1 LVAAAG
7 DGREAA
13 DAQDPRVLFEL
24 STFALWLI
32 VLAIVLGATALGLLA
47 GRLLRKHSDHLR
59 EPVGVVQGAL
69 LAFVALILAFGLSLA
84 VGRYEARRAATVDEA
99 NAIGTTYLRAQT
111 LLEPQ
116 RSRSLVLLPTYT
128 DATIR
133 LSHQVPGT
141 AAYRRTAA
149 EATVLQ
155 RRLWALAGESL
166 DRSPQASAPRL
177 YAETLNETIDALST
191 RTAALGNRVP
201 GPVLS
206 VELGGA
212 AAALF
217 LLALY
222 LAFVGR
228 GTATVV
234 VAAVLVALLLL
245 ITFDLDRPVRGFIT
259 VPDAPLVAARADMNL
274 PPAASAPTPP

>member
-1 LVAAAG
+1 M
-7 DGREAA
+7 
-13 DAQDPRVLFEL
+13 LFEVP
-24 STFALWLI
+24 TFALWLI
-32 VLAIVLGATALGLLA
+32 VFAIVLGATGLGLLA
-47 GRLLRKHSDHLR
+47 GRVLRRHSDHLR

-111 LLEPQ
+111 LFEPQ
-116 RSRSLVLLPTYT
+116 RSRSLALLRPYA

-133 LSHQVPGT
+133 LSHEVPGT
-141 AAYRRTAA
+141 AAYNRTAA

-177 YAETLNETIDALST
+177 YAETLNATIDALST

-228 GTATVV
+228 GTGTVV
-234 VAAVLVALLLL
+234 AAAVLVALLLL
-245 ITFDLDRPVRGFIT
+245 ITFDLDRPVRGLIS

-274 PPAASAPTPP
+274 PPAAAAPTPP

>member
-1 LVAAAG
+1 M
-7 DGREAA
+7 
-13 DAQDPRVLFEL
+13 LFRL
-24 STFALWLI
+24 DTWALWLI
-32 VLAIVLGATALGLLA
+32 VFAVILGATALGLLT
-47 GRLLRKHSDHLR
+47 GRVLRRHSEHLR
-59 EPVGVVQGAL
+59 EPIGVVQGAL
-69 LAFVALILAFGLSLA
+69 LGFVALILAFGLSLA
-84 VGRYEARRAATVDEA
+84 VGRYENRRAVTVDEA

-116 RSRSLVLLPTYT
+116 RSQSLALLRPYA

-133 LSHQVPGT
+133 LSHEVPGT
-141 AAYRRTAA
+141 AGFKETVA
-149 EATVLQ
+149 EAEVLQ

-177 YAETLNETIDALST
+177 YVETLNETIDALST

-201 GPVLS
+201 GPVLL

-228 GTATVV
+228 GTSTVV
-234 VAAVLVALLLL
+234 AAAVLVALLLL
-245 ITFDLDRPVRGFIT
+245 ITFDLDRPVRGIIT
-259 VPDAPLVAARADMNL
+259 VPDAPLVAARAEMSL
-274 PPAASAPTPP
+274 PPAAAAPTPP

>member
-1 LVAAAG
+1 MFFRLGTVEIWLV
-7 DGREAA
+7 
-13 DAQDPRVLFEL
+13 VF
-24 STFALWLI
+24 
-32 VLAIVLGATALGLLA
+32 AIVLGATARGLLA
-47 GRLLRKHSDHLR
+47 GRLLRRHSERLR

-69 LAFVALILAFGLSLA
+69 LAFVALILAFGLTLA
-84 VGRYEARRAATVDEA
+84 VGRYENRRAATVAEA
-99 NAIGTTYLRAQT
+99 NALGTTYLRAQT

-116 RSRSLVLLPTYT
+116 RSESLALLVPYA

-133 LSHQVPGT
+133 LSHEVPGT
-141 AAYRRTAA
+141 GDFARTVARA
-149 EATVLQ
+149 GVLQ
-155 RRLWALAGESL
+155 RRLWAIAGESL

-177 YAETLNETIDALST
+177 YVETLNETIDALSS
-191 RTAALGNRVP
+191 RSGALANRVP
-201 GPVLS
+201 GPVLA

-234 VAAVLVALLLL
+234 VAAVLVALLLI
-245 ITFDLDRPVRGFIT
+245 ITFDLDRPVRGLIE
-259 VPDAPLVAARADMNL
+259 VPDAPLVAVRAEMAL
-274 PPAASAPTPP
+274 PPAAAAPTPP

>member
-1 LVAAAG
+1 M
-7 DGREAA
+7 
-13 DAQDPRVLFEL
+13 LFEVPTPVL
-24 STFALWLI
+24 WAIVFA
-32 VLAIVLGATALGLLA
+32 VVLGATALGLLA
-47 GRLLRKHSDHLR
+47 GRLLRRHSDNLR

-69 LAFVALILAFGLSLA
+69 LGFVALILAFGLSLA

-116 RSRSLVLLPTYT
+116 RSRSLALLPTYT

-133 LSHQVPGT
+133 LSHEVPGT
-141 AAYRRTAA
+141 AAYRRTTA
-149 EATVLQ
+149 EAGVLQ
-155 RRLWALAGESL
+155 RRLWSLAAEAL

-201 GPVLS
+201 GPVLG

-234 VAAVLVALLLL
+234 AAAGLVALLLL

-259 VPDAPLVAARADMNL
+259 VPDAPLVDARAEMAL
-274 PPAASAPTPP
+274 PPAAAAPTPP

>member
-1 LVAAAG
+1 MFF
-7 DGREAA
+7 RMETW
-13 DAQDPRVLFEL
+13 E
-24 STFALWLI
+24 LWL
-32 VLAIVLGATALGLLA
+32 VVFAIILGATALGLLA
-47 GRLLRKHSDHLR
+47 GRALRRHSDHLR

-69 LAFVALILAFGLSLA
+69 LGFVALILAFGLTLA
-84 VGRYEARRAATVDEA
+84 VGRYETRRAATVDEA

-116 RSRSLVLLPTYT
+116 RSASLALLVPYT

-133 LSHQVPGT
+133 LSHERPESD
-141 AAYRRTAA
+141 AFNRTVAQA
-149 EATVLQ
+149 DVLQ
-155 RRLWALAGESL
+155 RRLWALAGEAL

-177 YAETLNETIDALST
+177 YVETLNETFDALST

-201 GPVLS
+201 GPVLA
-206 VELGGA
+206 VEVGGA

-228 GTATVV
+228 GTSTVV
-234 VAAVLVALLLL
+234 AAAVLVALLLL
-245 ITFDLDRPVRGFIT
+245 ITFDLDRPVRGFIE
-259 VPDAPLVAARADMNL
+259 VPDAPLVDARAEMSL
-274 PPAASAPTPP
+274 PPAAAAPTPP

>member
-1 LVAAAG
+1 MVAASA
-7 DGREAA
+7 DGRAPPGT
-13 DAQDPRVLFEL
+13 QDPRVLFEV
-24 STFALWLI
+24 STFVLWVI
-32 VLAIVLGATALGLLA
+32 VLAIILGATALGLLS
-47 GRLLRKHSDHLR
+47 GRLLRHRSEHLR
-59 EPVGVVQGAL
+59 EPIGVVQAAL

-116 RSRSLVLLPTYT
+116 RSASLALLRPYT

-133 LSHQVPGT
+133 LSHDRPGS
-141 AAYRRTAA
+141 AAFDRTAA
-149 EATVLQ
+149 EAEVLQ
-155 RRLWALAGESL
+155 RRLWALAGEAL
-166 DRSPQASAPRL
+166 DRRPQDSAPRL
-177 YAETLNETIDALST
+177 YVETLNETIDALST

-234 VAAVLVALLLL
+234 LASVLVSLLLL
-245 ITFDLDRPVRGFIT
+245 ITFDLDRPVRGLIS
-259 VPDAPLVAARADMNL
+259 VPDAPLVDARAEMAL
-274 PPAASAPTPP
+274 PPAAAAPTPP

>member
-1 LVAAAG
+1 M
-7 DGREAA
+7 
-13 DAQDPRVLFEL
+13 LFEL
-24 STFALWLI
+24 STVAIWVV
-32 VLAIVLGATALGLLA
+32 VLAVILGATALGLLT
-47 GRLLRKHSDHLR
+47 GRLLRRHSEHLR

-69 LAFVALILAFGLSLA
+69 LGFVALILAFGLTLA
-84 VGRYEARRAATVDEA
+84 VGRYETRRTVTVDEA
-99 NAIGTTYLRAQT
+99 NAIGTTHLRAQT

-116 RSRSLVLLPTYT
+116 RSRSLALLVPYA

-133 LSHQVPGT
+133 LTHEVPGT
-141 AAYRRTAA
+141 AGFDRTVA
-149 EATVLQ
+149 EADELQ

-177 YAETLNETIDALST
+177 YVETLNEMIDALST

-201 GPVLS
+201 GSVLA

-234 VAAVLVALLLL
+234 SAAVLVALLLL
-245 ITFDLDRPVRGFIT
+245 ITFDLDRPVRGIIR
-259 VPDAPLVAARADMNL
+259 VPDGPLVAARAEMSL
-274 PPAASAPTPP
+274 PPAAAAPTPP

>member
-1 LVAAAG
+1 VFF
-7 DGREAA
+7 
-13 DAQDPRVLFEL
+13 RVTTVE
-24 STFALWLI
+24 LWLI
-32 VLAIVLGATALGLLA
+32 VFAIVLGATALGLLA
-47 GRLLRKHSDHLR
+47 GRALRRHSDGLR

-69 LAFVALILAFGLSLA
+69 LAFVALILAFGLTLA
-84 VGRYEARRAATVDEA
+84 VGRYETRRAATVEEA

-116 RSRSLVLLPTYT
+116 RSQSLALLVPYT

-133 LSHQVPGT
+133 LSHERPGSEGFD
-141 AAYRRTAA
+141 RTLDQAG
-149 EATVLQ
+149 VLQ

-201 GPVLS
+201 GPVLA

-228 GTATVV
+228 GTVTVIS
-234 VAAVLVALLLL
+234 AAVLVALLLL
-245 ITFDLDRPVRGFIT
+245 ITFDLDRPVRGMIS
-259 VPDAPLVAARADMNL
+259 VPDAPLVAARAEMSL
-274 PPAASAPTPP
+274 PPAAAAPTPP

>member
-1 LVAAAG
+1 MFF
-7 DGREAA
+7 RMEAW
-13 DAQDPRVLFEL
+13 
-24 STFALWLI
+24 ALWL
-32 VLAIVLGATALGLLA
+32 VVFAIVLGATGLGLLA
-47 GRLLRKHSDHLR
+47 GRMLRRHSDRLR

-69 LAFVALILAFGLSLA
+69 LGFVALILAFGLSLA
-84 VGRYEARRAATVDEA
+84 VGRYEDRRAATVDEG

-116 RSRSLVLLPTYT
+116 RSESLALLRPYT

-133 LSHQVPGT
+133 LSHEVPET
-141 AAYRRTAA
+141 AGFRRTLA
-149 EATVLQ
+149 EAGVLQ

-166 DRSPQASAPRL
+166 ERSPDASAPRL
-177 YAETLNETIDALST
+177 YVETLNETFDALST
-191 RTAALGNRVP
+191 RTAALANRVP
-201 GPVLS
+201 GPVLA

-234 VAAVLVALLLL
+234 SAAVLVALLLL
-245 ITFDLDRPVRGFIT
+245 ITFDLDRPVRGLIT
-259 VPDAPLVAARADMNL
+259 VPDTPLVAARAEMAL
-274 PPAASAPTPP
+274 PPAAAAPTPP